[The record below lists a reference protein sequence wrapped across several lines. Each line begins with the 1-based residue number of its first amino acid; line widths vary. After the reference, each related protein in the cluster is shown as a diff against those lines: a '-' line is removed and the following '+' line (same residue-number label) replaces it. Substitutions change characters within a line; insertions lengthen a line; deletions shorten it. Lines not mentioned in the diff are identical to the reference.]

1 MKHDEQR
8 YLEISEYGKIH
19 LSDAAVPVS
28 TIVMRFTI
36 SNHLS
41 DEQIKRLIHD
51 VQPQA
56 NEMRVI
62 YFTPEPGVDGERAE
76 RDIYKRVTL
85 ICEAFESEKEV

>member
-28 TIVMRFTI
+28 TVVMRFTI
-36 SNHLS
+36 SNQLS

-51 VQPQA
+51 VQPLA
-56 NEMRVI
+56 NELRVM
-62 YFTPEPGVDGERAE
+62 YSTPQPEADGERAE
-76 RDIYKRVTL
+76 LDIYERVAL
-85 ICEAFESEKEV
+85 ICEAFESEKEG